1 MGREELEVEWEKKL
15 EVEWEEK
22 LQMEGGERS
31 WLIGAG
37 GRGPAQVQYRSYTAG
52 GTPGAVP
59 QPLGSQCIRCE
70 REIFSFLSH
79 LRGRTLKRETPCVRC
94 ELQLI

>member
-1 MGREELEVEWEKKL
+1 MGREEL

-59 QPLGSQCIRCE
+59 QPPGSQCIRCE